1 MQTKH
6 EFLRRIS
13 AIIAVF
19 FTLAFTGCGQ
29 TPESPGSLPVSGVV
43 SETTAQSGQETAGV
57 SESGSFTIHFIDV
70 GQADSTLVTCDGHS
84 MLIDGGN
91 ADDSNLVYSVLQ
103 RETDGH
109 LDYVVGT
116 HAHEDHIGGLSG
128 AFEADTADVTFC
140 PVTEYDSKAFRN
152 FKARADERGGG
163 ITVPAVGDTFTL
175 GEASVTVVAVN
186 SVPEDTN
193 NTSIVIRIVYGDTS
207 FLFTGDAEQET
218 EEKILETGQDIESTV
233 LKVGH
238 HGSSTSTSQA
248 FLDAVSPTYAVIS
261 CGKDNSYGHPHS
273 ETLAK
278 LSSAGV
284 EVLRTDELGDIYC
297 TSDGTEVTFS
307 YGEYHKDSDITLAVV
322 EELTEE
328 YMRKYNSPNTQ
339 EIMFRLLVEL
349 AKQYKTVRFVLNIN
363 GKTTEVKYPVKGMM
377 NSDILYGGG
386 FSTCNITPRSEENR
400 IEEFI
405 ANNDSQLEDNRR
417 IPIKYIPEV
426 YYGNKLIWKNPN
438 FANT

>member
-6 EFLRRIS
+6 EFLRRT
-13 AIIAVF
+13 AAVIAAF
-19 FTLAFTGCGQ
+19 ITLTFTGCGQ

-70 GQADSTLVTCDGHS
+70 GQADSALVTCDGHS

-152 FKARADERGGG
+152 FKTRADERGGG
-163 ITVPAVGDTFTL
+163 ITIPAVGDTFTL

-207 FLFTGDAEQET
+207 FLFTADAEQET
-218 EEKILETGQDIESTV
+218 EEKILESGQDIESTV

-278 LSSAGV
+278 LASAGV

-297 TSDGTEVTFS
+297 TSDGSEVTFS
-307 YGEYHKDSDITLAVV
+307 YGEYHKDADTSAAEIEEPQQPDTISETYILNTNSRKFHRPDCSSASQISDANREEYTGTR
-322 EELTEE
+322 EELIEQG
-328 YMRKYNSPNTQ
+328 Y
-339 EIMFRLLVEL
+339 
-349 AKQYKTVRFVLNIN
+349 
-363 GKTTEVKYPVKGMM
+363 
-377 NSDILYGGG
+377 
-386 FSTCNITPRSEENR
+386 TPCGYCK
-400 IEEFI
+400 
-405 ANNDSQLEDNRR
+405 
-417 IPIKYIPEV
+417 P
-426 YYGNKLIWKNPN
+426 
-438 FANT
+438 

>member
-6 EFLRRIS
+6 EFLRRT
-13 AIIAVF
+13 AAVIAAF
-19 FTLAFTGCGQ
+19 FTLTFTGCGQ
-29 TPESPGSLPVSGVV
+29 TPEFPGSLPVSGVV

-70 GQADSTLVTCDGHS
+70 GQADSALVTCDGHS

-103 RETDGH
+103 RETNGH

-152 FKARADERGGG
+152 FKTRADERGGG
-163 ITVPAVGDTFTL
+163 ITIPAVGDTFTL

-218 EEKILETGQDIESTV
+218 EEKILESGQDIESTV

-278 LSSAGV
+278 LASAGV

-307 YGEYHKDSDITLAVV
+307 YGEYHKDSDTSAAEIEEPQQPDTISETYILNTNSRKFHRPDCSSASQISDANREEYTGTR
-322 EELTEE
+322 EELIEQG
-328 YMRKYNSPNTQ
+328 Y
-339 EIMFRLLVEL
+339 
-349 AKQYKTVRFVLNIN
+349 
-363 GKTTEVKYPVKGMM
+363 
-377 NSDILYGGG
+377 
-386 FSTCNITPRSEENR
+386 TPCGYCK
-400 IEEFI
+400 
-405 ANNDSQLEDNRR
+405 
-417 IPIKYIPEV
+417 P
-426 YYGNKLIWKNPN
+426 
-438 FANT
+438 

>member
-6 EFLRRIS
+6 EFFRRIS

-70 GQADSTLVTCDGHS
+70 GQADSALVTCDGHS

-152 FKARADERGGG
+152 FKTRADERGGG
-163 ITVPAVGDTFTL
+163 ITIPAVGDTFTL

-207 FLFTGDAEQET
+207 FLFTADAEQET
-218 EEKILETGQDIESTV
+218 EEKILESGQDIESTV

-278 LSSAGV
+278 LASAGV

-307 YGEYHKDSDITLAVV
+307 YGEYHKDSDTSAAEIEEPQQPDTISETYILNTNSRKFHRPDCSSASQISDANREEYTGTR
-322 EELTEE
+322 EELIEQG
-328 YMRKYNSPNTQ
+328 Y
-339 EIMFRLLVEL
+339 
-349 AKQYKTVRFVLNIN
+349 
-363 GKTTEVKYPVKGMM
+363 
-377 NSDILYGGG
+377 
-386 FSTCNITPRSEENR
+386 TPCGYCK
-400 IEEFI
+400 
-405 ANNDSQLEDNRR
+405 
-417 IPIKYIPEV
+417 P
-426 YYGNKLIWKNPN
+426 
-438 FANT
+438 

>member
-70 GQADSTLVTCDGHS
+70 GQADSALVTCDGHS

-103 RETDGH
+103 RETNGH

-152 FKARADERGGG
+152 FKTRADEKGGG
-163 ITVPAVGDTFTL
+163 ITIPAVGDTFTL

-307 YGEYHKDSDITLAVV
+307 YGEYHKDSDTSAAEIEEPQQPDTISETYILNTNSHKFHRPDCSSASQISDANREEYTGTR
-322 EELTEE
+322 EELIEQG
-328 YMRKYNSPNTQ
+328 Y
-339 EIMFRLLVEL
+339 
-349 AKQYKTVRFVLNIN
+349 
-363 GKTTEVKYPVKGMM
+363 
-377 NSDILYGGG
+377 
-386 FSTCNITPRSEENR
+386 TPCGYCK
-400 IEEFI
+400 
-405 ANNDSQLEDNRR
+405 
-417 IPIKYIPEV
+417 P
-426 YYGNKLIWKNPN
+426 
-438 FANT
+438 

>member
-6 EFLRRIS
+6 EFLRRT
-13 AIIAVF
+13 AAVIAAF
-19 FTLAFTGCGQ
+19 ITLTFTGCGQ

-70 GQADSTLVTCDGHS
+70 GQADSALVTCDEHS

-152 FKARADERGGG
+152 FKTRADERGGG
-163 ITVPAVGDTFTL
+163 ITIPAVGDTFTL

-207 FLFTGDAEQET
+207 FLFTADAEQET
-218 EEKILETGQDIESTV
+218 EEKILESGQDIESTV

-278 LSSAGV
+278 LASAGV

-307 YGEYHKDSDITLAVV
+307 YGEYHKDSDTSAAEIEEPQQPDTISETYILNTNSRKFHRPDCSSASQISDANREEYTGTR
-322 EELTEE
+322 EELIEQG
-328 YMRKYNSPNTQ
+328 Y
-339 EIMFRLLVEL
+339 
-349 AKQYKTVRFVLNIN
+349 
-363 GKTTEVKYPVKGMM
+363 
-377 NSDILYGGG
+377 
-386 FSTCNITPRSEENR
+386 TPCGYCK
-400 IEEFI
+400 
-405 ANNDSQLEDNRR
+405 
-417 IPIKYIPEV
+417 P
-426 YYGNKLIWKNPN
+426 
-438 FANT
+438 

>member
-6 EFLRRIS
+6 EFLRRT
-13 AIIAVF
+13 AAVIAAF
-19 FTLAFTGCGQ
+19 ITLTFTGCGQ

-70 GQADSTLVTCDGHS
+70 GQADSALVTCDGHS

-152 FKARADERGGG
+152 FKTRADERGGG
-163 ITVPAVGDTFTL
+163 ITIPAVGDTFTL

-218 EEKILETGQDIESTV
+218 EEKILESGQNIESTV

-278 LSSAGV
+278 LASAGV

-297 TSDGTEVTFS
+297 TSDGSEVTFS
-307 YGEYHKDSDITLAVV
+307 YGEYHKDADTSAAEIEEPQQPDTISETYILNTNSRKFHRPDCSSASQISDANREEYTGTR
-322 EELTEE
+322 EELIEQG
-328 YMRKYNSPNTQ
+328 Y
-339 EIMFRLLVEL
+339 
-349 AKQYKTVRFVLNIN
+349 
-363 GKTTEVKYPVKGMM
+363 
-377 NSDILYGGG
+377 
-386 FSTCNITPRSEENR
+386 TPCGYCK
-400 IEEFI
+400 
-405 ANNDSQLEDNRR
+405 
-417 IPIKYIPEV
+417 P
-426 YYGNKLIWKNPN
+426 
-438 FANT
+438 

>member
-6 EFLRRIS
+6 EFLRRT
-13 AIIAVF
+13 AAVIAAF
-19 FTLAFTGCGQ
+19 ITLTFTGCGQ

-70 GQADSTLVTCDGHS
+70 GQADSALVTCDGHS

-103 RETDGH
+103 RETEGH
-109 LDYVVGT
+109 LDYVIGT

-175 GEASVTVVAVN
+175 GEATVTVVAVN

-193 NTSIVIRIVYGDTS
+193 NTSIVIRIVYGGTS

-218 EEKILETGQDIESTV
+218 EEKILESDQDIESTV

-238 HGSSTSTSQA
+238 HGSSTSTSQI

-278 LSSAGV
+278 LASAGV
-284 EVLRTDELGDIYC
+284 EVFRTDELGDIYC
-297 TSDGTEVTFS
+297 TSDGSEVTFS
-307 YGEYHKDSDITLAVV
+307 YGEYHKDADTSAAEIEEPQQPDTVAATYILNTNSHKFHRPDCSSASQISDANREEYTGTR
-322 EELTEE
+322 EELIEQG
-328 YMRKYNSPNTQ
+328 Y
-339 EIMFRLLVEL
+339 
-349 AKQYKTVRFVLNIN
+349 
-363 GKTTEVKYPVKGMM
+363 
-377 NSDILYGGG
+377 
-386 FSTCNITPRSEENR
+386 TPCGYCK
-400 IEEFI
+400 
-405 ANNDSQLEDNRR
+405 
-417 IPIKYIPEV
+417 P
-426 YYGNKLIWKNPN
+426 
-438 FANT
+438 

>member
-6 EFLRRIS
+6 EFFRRIS

-70 GQADSTLVTCDGHS
+70 GQADSALVTCDGHS

-152 FKARADERGGG
+152 FKTRADERGGG
-163 ITVPAVGDTFTL
+163 ITIPAVGDTFTL

-193 NTSIVIRIVYGDTS
+193 NTSIVIRIVYGNTS
-207 FLFTGDAEQET
+207 FLFTADAEQET
-218 EEKILETGQDIESTV
+218 EEKILESGQDIESTV

-278 LSSAGV
+278 LVSAGV

-307 YGEYHKDSDITLAVV
+307 YGEYHKDSDTSAAEIEEPQQPDTISETYILNTNSRKFHRPDCSSASQISDANREEYTGTR
-322 EELTEE
+322 EELIEQG
-328 YMRKYNSPNTQ
+328 Y
-339 EIMFRLLVEL
+339 
-349 AKQYKTVRFVLNIN
+349 
-363 GKTTEVKYPVKGMM
+363 
-377 NSDILYGGG
+377 
-386 FSTCNITPRSEENR
+386 TPCGYCK
-400 IEEFI
+400 
-405 ANNDSQLEDNRR
+405 
-417 IPIKYIPEV
+417 P
-426 YYGNKLIWKNPN
+426 
-438 FANT
+438 

>member
-70 GQADSTLVTCDGHS
+70 GQADSALVTCDGHS

-103 RETDGH
+103 RETNRH

-152 FKARADERGGG
+152 FKTRADERGGG
-163 ITVPAVGDTFTL
+163 ITIPAVGDTFTL

-307 YGEYHKDSDITLAVV
+307 YGEYHKDSDTYAAEIEEPQQPDTISETYILNTNSHKFHRPDCSSASQISDANREEYTGTR
-322 EELTEE
+322 EELIEQG
-328 YMRKYNSPNTQ
+328 Y
-339 EIMFRLLVEL
+339 
-349 AKQYKTVRFVLNIN
+349 
-363 GKTTEVKYPVKGMM
+363 
-377 NSDILYGGG
+377 
-386 FSTCNITPRSEENR
+386 TPCGYCK
-400 IEEFI
+400 
-405 ANNDSQLEDNRR
+405 
-417 IPIKYIPEV
+417 P
-426 YYGNKLIWKNPN
+426 
-438 FANT
+438 

>member
-70 GQADSTLVTCDGHS
+70 GQADSALVTCDGHS

-103 RETDGH
+103 RETNGH

-152 FKARADERGGG
+152 FKTRADERGGG
-163 ITVPAVGDTFTL
+163 ITIPAVGDTFTL

-218 EEKILETGQDIESTV
+218 EEKILETGKDIESTV

-278 LSSAGV
+278 LASAGV
-284 EVLRTDELGDIYC
+284 EVFRTDELGDIYC
-297 TSDGTEVTFS
+297 TSDGSEVTFS
-307 YGEYHKDSDITLAVV
+307 YGEYHKDSDTSAAEIEEPQQPDTISETYILNTNSRKFHRPDCSSASQISDANREEYTGTR
-322 EELTEE
+322 EELIEQG
-328 YMRKYNSPNTQ
+328 Y
-339 EIMFRLLVEL
+339 
-349 AKQYKTVRFVLNIN
+349 
-363 GKTTEVKYPVKGMM
+363 
-377 NSDILYGGG
+377 
-386 FSTCNITPRSEENR
+386 TPCRYCK
-400 IEEFI
+400 
-405 ANNDSQLEDNRR
+405 
-417 IPIKYIPEV
+417 P
-426 YYGNKLIWKNPN
+426 
-438 FANT
+438 

>member
-70 GQADSTLVTCDGHS
+70 GQADSALVTCDGHS

-152 FKARADERGGG
+152 FKTRADERGGG
-163 ITVPAVGDTFTL
+163 ITIPAVGDTFTL

-207 FLFTGDAEQET
+207 FLFTADAEQET
-218 EEKILETGQDIESTV
+218 EEKILESGQDIESTV

-278 LSSAGV
+278 LVSAGV

-307 YGEYHKDSDITLAVV
+307 YGEYHKDSDTSAAEIEEPQQPDTISETYILNTNSRKFHRPDCSSASQISDANREEYTGTR
-322 EELTEE
+322 EELIEQG
-328 YMRKYNSPNTQ
+328 Y
-339 EIMFRLLVEL
+339 
-349 AKQYKTVRFVLNIN
+349 
-363 GKTTEVKYPVKGMM
+363 
-377 NSDILYGGG
+377 
-386 FSTCNITPRSEENR
+386 TPCGYCK
-400 IEEFI
+400 
-405 ANNDSQLEDNRR
+405 
-417 IPIKYIPEV
+417 P
-426 YYGNKLIWKNPN
+426 
-438 FANT
+438 

>member
-6 EFLRRIS
+6 EFLRRT
-13 AIIAVF
+13 AAVIAAF
-19 FTLAFTGCGQ
+19 ITLTFTGCGQ

-70 GQADSTLVTCDGHS
+70 GQADSALVTCDGHS

-116 HAHEDHIGGLSG
+116 HAHEDHIGGLSS
-128 AFEADTADVTFC
+128 AFEVDTADVTFC

-152 FKARADERGGG
+152 FKTRADERGGG
-163 ITVPAVGDTFTL
+163 ITIPAVGDTFTL

-218 EEKILETGQDIESTV
+218 EEKILESGQDIESTV

-278 LSSAGV
+278 LASAGV

-307 YGEYHKDSDITLAVV
+307 YGEYHKDSDTSAAEIEEPQQPDTISETYILNTNSRKFHRPDCSSASQISDANREEYTGTR
-322 EELTEE
+322 EELIEQG
-328 YMRKYNSPNTQ
+328 Y
-339 EIMFRLLVEL
+339 
-349 AKQYKTVRFVLNIN
+349 
-363 GKTTEVKYPVKGMM
+363 
-377 NSDILYGGG
+377 
-386 FSTCNITPRSEENR
+386 TPCGYCK
-400 IEEFI
+400 
-405 ANNDSQLEDNRR
+405 
-417 IPIKYIPEV
+417 P
-426 YYGNKLIWKNPN
+426 
-438 FANT
+438 

>member
-70 GQADSTLVTCDGHS
+70 GQADSALVTCDEHS

-152 FKARADERGGG
+152 FKTRADERGGG
-163 ITVPAVGDTFTL
+163 ITIPAVGDTFTL

-307 YGEYHKDSDITLAVV
+307 YGEYHKDSDTSAAEIEEPQQPDTISETYILNTNSHKFHRPDCSSASQISDANREEYTGTR
-322 EELTEE
+322 EELIEQG
-328 YMRKYNSPNTQ
+328 Y
-339 EIMFRLLVEL
+339 
-349 AKQYKTVRFVLNIN
+349 
-363 GKTTEVKYPVKGMM
+363 
-377 NSDILYGGG
+377 
-386 FSTCNITPRSEENR
+386 TPCGYCK
-400 IEEFI
+400 
-405 ANNDSQLEDNRR
+405 
-417 IPIKYIPEV
+417 P
-426 YYGNKLIWKNPN
+426 
-438 FANT
+438 

>member
-6 EFLRRIS
+6 EFLRRT
-13 AIIAVF
+13 AAVIAAF
-19 FTLAFTGCGQ
+19 FTLTFTSCGQ

-43 SETTAQSGQETAGV
+43 SETTVQSGQETAGV
-57 SESGSFTIHFIDV
+57 SESGSFTVHFIDV
-70 GQADSTLVTCDGHS
+70 GQADSALVTCDGHS

-103 RETDGH
+103 RETEGH

-128 AFEADTADVTFC
+128 AFETDTADVTFC

-152 FKARADERGGG
+152 FKTRADERGGG
-163 ITVPAVGDTFTL
+163 ITIPAVGDTFTL

-186 SVPEDTN
+186 SVAEDTN

-307 YGEYHKDSDITLAVV
+307 YGEYHKDADTSAAEIEEPQQPDTVAATYILNTNSHKFHRPDCSSASQISDANREEYTGTR
-322 EELTEE
+322 EELIEQG
-328 YMRKYNSPNTQ
+328 Y
-339 EIMFRLLVEL
+339 
-349 AKQYKTVRFVLNIN
+349 
-363 GKTTEVKYPVKGMM
+363 
-377 NSDILYGGG
+377 
-386 FSTCNITPRSEENR
+386 TPCGYCK
-400 IEEFI
+400 
-405 ANNDSQLEDNRR
+405 
-417 IPIKYIPEV
+417 P
-426 YYGNKLIWKNPN
+426 
-438 FANT
+438 

>member
-1 MQTKH
+1 MQIKH

-19 FTLAFTGCGQ
+19 FTLAFTGCGR

-70 GQADSTLVTCDGHS
+70 GQADSALVTCDGHS

-103 RETDGH
+103 RETEGH

-140 PVTEYDSKAFRN
+140 PVIEYDSKAFRN

-163 ITVPAVGDTFTL
+163 ITVPTVGDTFTL

-218 EEKILETGQDIESTV
+218 EARILESGQDIESTV

-261 CGKDNSYGHPHS
+261 CGKGNSYGHPHS

-278 LSSAGV
+278 LASAGV

-297 TSDGTEVTFS
+297 TSDGSEVTFS
-307 YGEYHKDSDITLAVV
+307 YEEYHKDADTSAAEIEEPQPPDTISETYILNTNSRKFHRPDCSSASQISDVNKEEYTGTR
-322 EELTEE
+322 EELIEQG
-328 YMRKYNSPNTQ
+328 Y
-339 EIMFRLLVEL
+339 
-349 AKQYKTVRFVLNIN
+349 
-363 GKTTEVKYPVKGMM
+363 
-377 NSDILYGGG
+377 
-386 FSTCNITPRSEENR
+386 TPCGYCK
-400 IEEFI
+400 
-405 ANNDSQLEDNRR
+405 
-417 IPIKYIPEV
+417 P
-426 YYGNKLIWKNPN
+426 
-438 FANT
+438 

>member
-1 MQTKH
+1 MKTKH

-29 TPESPGSLPVSGVV
+29 TPELPGSLPASGVV
-43 SETTAQSGQETAGV
+43 SEITAQSGQETAGV
-57 SESGSFTIHFIDV
+57 SEDGSFTIHYIDV
-70 GQADSTLVTCDGHS
+70 GQADSALVTCDGHS

-91 ADDSNLVYSVLQ
+91 VDDSNLVYSVLQ
-103 RETDGH
+103 RETEGH

-152 FKARADERGGG
+152 FKTRADERGGG
-163 ITVPAVGDTFTL
+163 ITVPTVGDTFTL
-175 GEASVTVVAVN
+175 GEASVTVVGVN

-218 EEKILETGQDIESTV
+218 EERILESGQDIESTV

-248 FLDAVSPTYAVIS
+248 FLDAVNPAYAVIS

-278 LSSAGV
+278 LASAGV
-284 EVLRTDELGDIYC
+284 EVFRTDELGDIYC
-297 TSDGTEVTFS
+297 TSDGTEVAFS
-307 YGEYHKDSDITLAVV
+307 YGEYHKDIDTSATEIEEPQQPDTVAETYVLNTNSRKFHRSGCSSASQISDANRKEYTGTR
-322 EELTEE
+322 EELIEQG
-328 YMRKYNSPNTQ
+328 Y
-339 EIMFRLLVEL
+339 
-349 AKQYKTVRFVLNIN
+349 
-363 GKTTEVKYPVKGMM
+363 
-377 NSDILYGGG
+377 
-386 FSTCNITPRSEENR
+386 TPCGYCK
-400 IEEFI
+400 
-405 ANNDSQLEDNRR
+405 
-417 IPIKYIPEV
+417 P
-426 YYGNKLIWKNPN
+426 
-438 FANT
+438 

>member
-6 EFLRRIS
+6 EFLRRT
-13 AIIAVF
+13 AAVIAAF
-19 FTLAFTGCGQ
+19 ITLTFTGCGQ
-29 TPESPGSLPVSGVV
+29 TPESPGSLPVSGGV

-57 SESGSFTIHFIDV
+57 SESGSFTVHFIDV
-70 GQADSTLVTCDGHS
+70 GQADSALVTCDGHS

-140 PVTEYDSKAFRN
+140 PVTDYDSKAFRN
-152 FKARADERGGG
+152 FKTRADERGGG
-163 ITVPAVGDTFTL
+163 ITIPAVGDTFTL

-218 EEKILETGQDIESTV
+218 EEKILESGQNIESTV

-261 CGKDNSYGHPHS
+261 CGKDNSYGHPHN

-278 LSSAGV
+278 LASAGV

-307 YGEYHKDSDITLAVV
+307 YGEYHKDSDTSAAEIEEPQQPDTISETYILNTNSRKFHRPDCSSASQISDANREEYTGTR
-322 EELTEE
+322 EELIEQG
-328 YMRKYNSPNTQ
+328 Y
-339 EIMFRLLVEL
+339 
-349 AKQYKTVRFVLNIN
+349 
-363 GKTTEVKYPVKGMM
+363 
-377 NSDILYGGG
+377 
-386 FSTCNITPRSEENR
+386 TPCGYCK
-400 IEEFI
+400 
-405 ANNDSQLEDNRR
+405 
-417 IPIKYIPEV
+417 P
-426 YYGNKLIWKNPN
+426 
-438 FANT
+438 

>member
-6 EFLRRIS
+6 EFLRRT
-13 AIIAVF
+13 AAVIAAF
-19 FTLAFTGCGQ
+19 FTLTFTGCGQ

-57 SESGSFTIHFIDV
+57 SEGGSFTIHFIDV
-70 GQADSTLVTCDGHS
+70 GQADSALVTCDGHS

-103 RETDGH
+103 RETKGH
-109 LDYVVGT
+109 LDYVIGT

-163 ITVPAVGDTFTL
+163 ITVPEVGDTFTL
-175 GEASVTVVAVN
+175 GEATVTIVAVN

-218 EEKILETGQDIESTV
+218 EEKILESDQDIESTV

-261 CGKDNSYGHPHS
+261 CGKDNSYEHPHS

-278 LSSAGV
+278 LASAGV
-284 EVLRTDELGDIYC
+284 EVFRTDELGDIYC
-297 TSDGTEVTFS
+297 TSDGSEVTFS
-307 YGEYHKDSDITLAVV
+307 YGEYHKDIETYSAEV
-322 EELTEE
+322 EESQQPDTVAETYILNTNSLKFHRPDCSSASQISDANREE
-328 YMRKYNSPNTQ
+328 YTGTR
-339 EIMFRLLVEL
+339 EEL
-349 AKQYKTVRFVLNIN
+349 IEQGY
-363 GKTTEVKYPVKGMM
+363 
-377 NSDILYGGG
+377 
-386 FSTCNITPRSEENR
+386 TPCGYCK
-400 IEEFI
+400 
-405 ANNDSQLEDNRR
+405 
-417 IPIKYIPEV
+417 P
-426 YYGNKLIWKNPN
+426 
-438 FANT
+438 

>member
-6 EFLRRIS
+6 EFLRRT
-13 AIIAVF
+13 AAVIAAF
-19 FTLAFTGCGQ
+19 ITLTFTGCGQ

-43 SETTAQSGQETAGV
+43 SETTAQSGQEMAGV

-70 GQADSTLVTCDGHS
+70 GQADSALVTCDGHS

-109 LDYVVGT
+109 LDYVIGT

-152 FKARADERGGG
+152 FKTRADERGGG
-163 ITVPAVGDTFTL
+163 ITIPAVGDTFTL

-218 EEKILETGQDIESTV
+218 EEKILESGQDIESTV

-307 YGEYHKDSDITLAVV
+307 YGEYHKDSDTSAAEIEEPQQPDTISETYILNTNSRKFHRPDCSSASQISDANREEYTGTR
-322 EELTEE
+322 EELIEQG
-328 YMRKYNSPNTQ
+328 Y
-339 EIMFRLLVEL
+339 
-349 AKQYKTVRFVLNIN
+349 
-363 GKTTEVKYPVKGMM
+363 
-377 NSDILYGGG
+377 
-386 FSTCNITPRSEENR
+386 TPCGYCK
-400 IEEFI
+400 
-405 ANNDSQLEDNRR
+405 
-417 IPIKYIPEV
+417 P
-426 YYGNKLIWKNPN
+426 
-438 FANT
+438 

>member
-29 TPESPGSLPVSGVV
+29 TPKLPGSLPSSGVV
-43 SETTAQSGQETAGV
+43 SEIIAQSEQETAGV
-57 SESGSFTIHFIDV
+57 SEDGSFTIHYIDV
-70 GQADSTLVTCDGHS
+70 GQADSALVTCDGHS

-91 ADDSNLVYSVLQ
+91 VDDSNLVYSVLQ
-103 RETDGH
+103 RETEGH
-109 LDYVVGT
+109 LDYIVGT

-152 FKARADERGGG
+152 FKARADEKGGG
-163 ITVPAVGDTFTL
+163 ITVPVVGDTFTL
-175 GEASVTVVAVN
+175 GEASVTVVGVN

-218 EEKILETGQDIESTV
+218 EEKILESGQDIESTV

-248 FLDAVSPTYAVIS
+248 FLDAVNPAYAIIS

-278 LSSAGV
+278 LASAGV
-284 EVLRTDELGDIYC
+284 EVFRTDELGDIYC
-297 TSDGTEVTFS
+297 TSDGSEVTFS
-307 YGEYHKDSDITLAVV
+307 YGEYHKNIETSGVEAEEPQQHDTVAETYILNTNSRKFHRLDCSSASQISDANREEYTGTR
-322 EELTEE
+322 EELIEQG
-328 YMRKYNSPNTQ
+328 Y
-339 EIMFRLLVEL
+339 
-349 AKQYKTVRFVLNIN
+349 
-363 GKTTEVKYPVKGMM
+363 
-377 NSDILYGGG
+377 
-386 FSTCNITPRSEENR
+386 TPCGYCK
-400 IEEFI
+400 
-405 ANNDSQLEDNRR
+405 
-417 IPIKYIPEV
+417 P
-426 YYGNKLIWKNPN
+426 
-438 FANT
+438 

>member
-6 EFLRRIS
+6 EFLRRT
-13 AIIAVF
+13 AAVIAAF
-19 FTLAFTGCGQ
+19 FTLTFTGCGQ

-57 SESGSFTIHFIDV
+57 SESGSFTVHFIDV
-70 GQADSTLVTCDGHS
+70 GQADSALVTCDGHS

-103 RETDGH
+103 RETEGH

-152 FKARADERGGG
+152 FKTRADERGGG
-163 ITVPAVGDTFTL
+163 ITIPAVGDTFTL

-218 EEKILETGQDIESTV
+218 EEKILESGQDIESTV

-278 LSSAGV
+278 LASAGV

-307 YGEYHKDSDITLAVV
+307 YGEYHKDSDTSAAEIEEPQQPDTISETYILNTNSRKFHRPDCSSASQISDANREEYTGTR
-322 EELTEE
+322 EELIEQG
-328 YMRKYNSPNTQ
+328 Y
-339 EIMFRLLVEL
+339 
-349 AKQYKTVRFVLNIN
+349 
-363 GKTTEVKYPVKGMM
+363 
-377 NSDILYGGG
+377 
-386 FSTCNITPRSEENR
+386 TPCGYCK
-400 IEEFI
+400 
-405 ANNDSQLEDNRR
+405 
-417 IPIKYIPEV
+417 P
-426 YYGNKLIWKNPN
+426 
-438 FANT
+438 

>member
-70 GQADSTLVTCDGHS
+70 GQADSALVTCDGHS

-152 FKARADERGGG
+152 FKTRADERGGG

-175 GEASVTVVAVN
+175 GEASITVVAVN
-186 SVPEDTN
+186 SVHEDTN

-278 LSSAGV
+278 LASAGV

-297 TSDGTEVTFS
+297 TSDGSEVTFS
-307 YGEYHKDSDITLAVV
+307 YGEYHKDADTSAAEIEEPQQPDTISETYILNTNSRKFHRPDCSSASQISDANREEYTGTR
-322 EELTEE
+322 EELIEQG
-328 YMRKYNSPNTQ
+328 Y
-339 EIMFRLLVEL
+339 
-349 AKQYKTVRFVLNIN
+349 
-363 GKTTEVKYPVKGMM
+363 
-377 NSDILYGGG
+377 
-386 FSTCNITPRSEENR
+386 TPCGYCK
-400 IEEFI
+400 
-405 ANNDSQLEDNRR
+405 
-417 IPIKYIPEV
+417 P
-426 YYGNKLIWKNPN
+426 
-438 FANT
+438 

>member
-70 GQADSTLVTCDGHS
+70 GQADSALVTCDGHS

-152 FKARADERGGG
+152 FKTRADERGGG
-163 ITVPAVGDTFTL
+163 ITIPAVGDTFTL

-207 FLFTGDAEQET
+207 FLFTADAEQET
-218 EEKILETGQDIESTV
+218 EEKILESGQDIESTV

-273 ETLAK
+273 KTLAK
-278 LSSAGV
+278 LASAGV

-307 YGEYHKDSDITLAVV
+307 YGEYHKDSDTSAAEIEEPQQPDTISETYILNTNSHKFHRPDCSSASQISDANREEYTGTR
-322 EELTEE
+322 EELIEQG
-328 YMRKYNSPNTQ
+328 Y
-339 EIMFRLLVEL
+339 
-349 AKQYKTVRFVLNIN
+349 
-363 GKTTEVKYPVKGMM
+363 
-377 NSDILYGGG
+377 
-386 FSTCNITPRSEENR
+386 TPCGYCK
-400 IEEFI
+400 
-405 ANNDSQLEDNRR
+405 
-417 IPIKYIPEV
+417 P
-426 YYGNKLIWKNPN
+426 
-438 FANT
+438 

>member
-6 EFLRRIS
+6 EFFRRT
-13 AIIAVF
+13 AAVIAAF
-19 FTLAFTGCGQ
+19 ITLTFTGCGQ
-29 TPESPGSLPVSGVV
+29 TPESPESLPVSGVV

-70 GQADSTLVTCDGHS
+70 GQADSALVTCDGHS

-152 FKARADERGGG
+152 FKTRADERGGG
-163 ITVPAVGDTFTL
+163 ITIPAVGDTFTL
-175 GEASVTVVAVN
+175 GEATVTVVAVN

-218 EEKILETGQDIESTV
+218 EEKILESDQNIESTV

-278 LSSAGV
+278 LASAGV
-284 EVLRTDELGDIYC
+284 EVFRTDELGDIYC

-307 YGEYHKDSDITLAVV
+307 YGEYHKDVDASGTEV
-322 EELTEE
+322 EEPQQPDTISEPYILNTNSLKFHRPDCSSASQISDANREE
-328 YMRKYNSPNTQ
+328 YTGTR
-339 EIMFRLLVEL
+339 EEL
-349 AKQYKTVRFVLNIN
+349 IKQGY
-363 GKTTEVKYPVKGMM
+363 
-377 NSDILYGGG
+377 
-386 FSTCNITPRSEENR
+386 TPCGYCK
-400 IEEFI
+400 
-405 ANNDSQLEDNRR
+405 
-417 IPIKYIPEV
+417 P
-426 YYGNKLIWKNPN
+426 
-438 FANT
+438 

>member
-70 GQADSTLVTCDGHS
+70 GQADSALVTCDGHS

-152 FKARADERGGG
+152 FKTRADERGGG
-163 ITVPAVGDTFTL
+163 ITIPAVGDTFTL

-218 EEKILETGQDIESTV
+218 EEKILESGQDIESTV

-278 LSSAGV
+278 LASAGV

-297 TSDGTEVTFS
+297 TSDGSEVTFS
-307 YGEYHKDSDITLAVV
+307 YGEYHKDADTSAAEIEEPQQPDTISETYILNTNSRKFHRPDCSSASQISDANREEYTGTR
-322 EELTEE
+322 EELIEQG
-328 YMRKYNSPNTQ
+328 Y
-339 EIMFRLLVEL
+339 
-349 AKQYKTVRFVLNIN
+349 
-363 GKTTEVKYPVKGMM
+363 
-377 NSDILYGGG
+377 
-386 FSTCNITPRSEENR
+386 TPCGYCK
-400 IEEFI
+400 
-405 ANNDSQLEDNRR
+405 
-417 IPIKYIPEV
+417 P
-426 YYGNKLIWKNPN
+426 
-438 FANT
+438 

>member
-6 EFLRRIS
+6 EFFRRT
-13 AIIAVF
+13 AAVIAAF
-19 FTLAFTGCGQ
+19 ITLTFTGCGQ
-29 TPESPGSLPVSGVV
+29 TLESPGSLPVSGVV

-70 GQADSTLVTCDGHS
+70 GQADSALVTCDGHS

-152 FKARADERGGG
+152 FKTRADERGGG
-163 ITVPAVGDTFTL
+163 ITIPAVGDTFTL

-278 LSSAGV
+278 LASAGV
-284 EVLRTDELGDIYC
+284 EVLRTEELGDIYC

-307 YGEYHKDSDITLAVV
+307 YGEYHKDSDTSAAEIEEPQQPDTVAATYILNTNSLKFHRPDCSSASQISDANREEYTGTR
-322 EELTEE
+322 EELIEQG
-328 YMRKYNSPNTQ
+328 Y
-339 EIMFRLLVEL
+339 
-349 AKQYKTVRFVLNIN
+349 
-363 GKTTEVKYPVKGMM
+363 
-377 NSDILYGGG
+377 
-386 FSTCNITPRSEENR
+386 TPCGYCK
-400 IEEFI
+400 
-405 ANNDSQLEDNRR
+405 
-417 IPIKYIPEV
+417 P
-426 YYGNKLIWKNPN
+426 
-438 FANT
+438 

>member
-6 EFLRRIS
+6 EFLRRT
-13 AIIAVF
+13 AAVIAAF
-19 FTLAFTGCGQ
+19 FTLTFTGCGQ

-43 SETTAQSGQETAGV
+43 SETTAQSGQKTAGV
-57 SESGSFTIHFIDV
+57 SEGDSFTIHFIDV
-70 GQADSTLVTCDGHS
+70 GQADSALVTCDGHS

-152 FKARADERGGG
+152 FKTRADERGGG
-163 ITVPAVGDTFTL
+163 ITIPAVGDTFTL

-207 FLFTGDAEQET
+207 FLFNGDAEQET
-218 EEKILETGQDIESTV
+218 EEKILESGQDIESTV

-278 LSSAGV
+278 LTSAGV
-284 EVLRTDELGDIYC
+284 EALRTDELGDIYC

-307 YGEYHKDSDITLAVV
+307 YGEYHKDSDTSAAEIEEPQQPDTISEPYILNTNSRKFHRPDCSSASQISDANREEYTGTR
-322 EELTEE
+322 EELIEQG
-328 YMRKYNSPNTQ
+328 Y
-339 EIMFRLLVEL
+339 
-349 AKQYKTVRFVLNIN
+349 
-363 GKTTEVKYPVKGMM
+363 
-377 NSDILYGGG
+377 
-386 FSTCNITPRSEENR
+386 TPCGYCK
-400 IEEFI
+400 
-405 ANNDSQLEDNRR
+405 
-417 IPIKYIPEV
+417 P
-426 YYGNKLIWKNPN
+426 
-438 FANT
+438 

>member
-6 EFLRRIS
+6 EFLRRT
-13 AIIAVF
+13 AAVIAAF
-19 FTLAFTGCGQ
+19 FTLTFTSCGQ

-70 GQADSTLVTCDGHS
+70 GQADSALVTCDGHS

-152 FKARADERGGG
+152 FKTRADERGGG
-163 ITVPAVGDTFTL
+163 ITIPAVGDTFTL

-218 EEKILETGQDIESTV
+218 EEKILESGQDIESTV

-278 LSSAGV
+278 LASAGV

-297 TSDGTEVTFS
+297 TSDGSEVTFS
-307 YGEYHKDSDITLAVV
+307 YGEYHKDADTSAAEIEEPQQPDTISETYILNTNSRKFHRPDCSSASQISDANREEYTGTR
-322 EELTEE
+322 EELIEQG
-328 YMRKYNSPNTQ
+328 Y
-339 EIMFRLLVEL
+339 
-349 AKQYKTVRFVLNIN
+349 
-363 GKTTEVKYPVKGMM
+363 
-377 NSDILYGGG
+377 
-386 FSTCNITPRSEENR
+386 TPCGYCK
-400 IEEFI
+400 
-405 ANNDSQLEDNRR
+405 
-417 IPIKYIPEV
+417 P
-426 YYGNKLIWKNPN
+426 
-438 FANT
+438 

>member
-43 SETTAQSGQETAGV
+43 SETTAQSGQKTAGV

-70 GQADSTLVTCDGHS
+70 GQADSALVTCDGHS

-152 FKARADERGGG
+152 FKTRADERGGG
-163 ITVPAVGDTFTL
+163 ITIPAVGDTFTL

-218 EEKILETGQDIESTV
+218 EEKILESGQNIESTV

-278 LSSAGV
+278 LASAGV

-297 TSDGTEVTFS
+297 TSDGTEVTLS
-307 YGEYHKDSDITLAVV
+307 YGEYHKDSDTSAAEIEEPQQPDTISETYILNTNSRKFHRPDCSSASQISDANREEYTGTR
-322 EELTEE
+322 EELIEQG
-328 YMRKYNSPNTQ
+328 Y
-339 EIMFRLLVEL
+339 
-349 AKQYKTVRFVLNIN
+349 
-363 GKTTEVKYPVKGMM
+363 
-377 NSDILYGGG
+377 
-386 FSTCNITPRSEENR
+386 TPCGYCK
-400 IEEFI
+400 
-405 ANNDSQLEDNRR
+405 
-417 IPIKYIPEV
+417 P
-426 YYGNKLIWKNPN
+426 
-438 FANT
+438 

>member
-6 EFLRRIS
+6 EFLRRT
-13 AIIAVF
+13 AAVIAVF
-19 FTLAFTGCGQ
+19 FTLAFTGRGQ

-70 GQADSTLVTCDGHS
+70 GQADSALVTCDGHS

-152 FKARADERGGG
+152 FKTRADERGGG
-163 ITVPAVGDTFTL
+163 ITIPAVGDTFTL

-218 EEKILETGQDIESTV
+218 EEKILESGQNIESTV

-278 LSSAGV
+278 LASAGV

-297 TSDGTEVTFS
+297 TSDGSEVTFS
-307 YGEYHKDSDITLAVV
+307 YGEYHKDADTSAAEIEEPQQPDTISETYILNTNSRKFHRPDCSSASQISDANRDEYTGTR
-322 EELTEE
+322 EELIEQG
-328 YMRKYNSPNTQ
+328 Y
-339 EIMFRLLVEL
+339 
-349 AKQYKTVRFVLNIN
+349 
-363 GKTTEVKYPVKGMM
+363 
-377 NSDILYGGG
+377 
-386 FSTCNITPRSEENR
+386 TPCGYCK
-400 IEEFI
+400 
-405 ANNDSQLEDNRR
+405 
-417 IPIKYIPEV
+417 P
-426 YYGNKLIWKNPN
+426 
-438 FANT
+438 

>member
-6 EFLRRIS
+6 EFLRRT
-13 AIIAVF
+13 AAVIAAF
-19 FTLAFTGCGQ
+19 ITLTFTGCGQ

-57 SESGSFTIHFIDV
+57 SESGSFTVHFIDV
-70 GQADSTLVTCDGHS
+70 GQADSALVTCDGHS

-103 RETDGH
+103 RETEGH

-152 FKARADERGGG
+152 FKTRADERGGG
-163 ITVPAVGDTFTL
+163 ITIPAVGDTFTL

-218 EEKILETGQDIESTV
+218 EEKILESGQDIESTV

-307 YGEYHKDSDITLAVV
+307 YGEYHKDADTSAAEIEEPQQPDTISETYILNTNSRKFHRPDCSFASQISDANREEYTGTR
-322 EELTEE
+322 EELIEQG
-328 YMRKYNSPNTQ
+328 Y
-339 EIMFRLLVEL
+339 
-349 AKQYKTVRFVLNIN
+349 
-363 GKTTEVKYPVKGMM
+363 
-377 NSDILYGGG
+377 
-386 FSTCNITPRSEENR
+386 TPCGYCK
-400 IEEFI
+400 
-405 ANNDSQLEDNRR
+405 
-417 IPIKYIPEV
+417 P
-426 YYGNKLIWKNPN
+426 
-438 FANT
+438 

>member
-70 GQADSTLVTCDGHS
+70 GQADSALVTCDGHS

-152 FKARADERGGG
+152 FKTRADERGGG
-163 ITVPAVGDTFTL
+163 ITIPAVGDTFTL

-218 EEKILETGQDIESTV
+218 EEKILESGQDIESTV

-278 LSSAGV
+278 LASAGV

-297 TSDGTEVTFS
+297 TSDGSEVTFS
-307 YGEYHKDSDITLAVV
+307 YGEYHKDADTSAAEIEEPQQPDTISETYILNTNSRKFHRPDCSSASQISDANREKYTGTR
-322 EELTEE
+322 EELIEQG
-328 YMRKYNSPNTQ
+328 Y
-339 EIMFRLLVEL
+339 
-349 AKQYKTVRFVLNIN
+349 
-363 GKTTEVKYPVKGMM
+363 
-377 NSDILYGGG
+377 
-386 FSTCNITPRSEENR
+386 TPCGYCK
-400 IEEFI
+400 
-405 ANNDSQLEDNRR
+405 
-417 IPIKYIPEV
+417 P
-426 YYGNKLIWKNPN
+426 
-438 FANT
+438 